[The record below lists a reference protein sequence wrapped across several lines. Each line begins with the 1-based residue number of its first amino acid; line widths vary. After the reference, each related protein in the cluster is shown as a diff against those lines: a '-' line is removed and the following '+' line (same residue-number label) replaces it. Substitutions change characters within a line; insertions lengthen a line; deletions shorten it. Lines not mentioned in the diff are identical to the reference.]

1 MKVRALIAEDELPAR
16 AALRDFTASVDWL
29 EVIGEAADGASAVRM
44 IDKLRPDLVFLDV
57 QMPVLSGLQVLKLIR
72 HQPFVVF
79 TTAFDDYA
87 LAAFEFGALD
97 YLLKP
102 FGIDRFLKSLD
113 RVKRHSDAV
122 KNADDVPALGARAA
136 SAIESMRSEP
146 LARFFVRDA
155 RGRAVPIQVENV
167 VRLTAADD
175 YVEIHANGKSYLMNI
190 TLNDFERR
198 LDPVRFR
205 RVHRSH
211 IVNLDHAESIEPYDR
226 RLLVRLSDG
235 SEVVTSRDGARV
247 LKDSL
252 F

>member
-1 MKVRALIAEDELPAR
+1 
-16 AALRDFTASVDWL
+16 
-29 EVIGEAADGASAVRM
+29 
-44 IDKLRPDLVFLDV
+44 
-57 QMPVLSGLQVLKLIR
+57 
-72 HQPFVVF
+72 
-79 TTAFDDYA
+79 
-87 LAAFEFGALD
+87 
-97 YLLKP
+97 
-102 FGIDRFLKSLD
+102 
-113 RVKRHSDAV
+113 
-122 KNADDVPALGARAA
+122 
-136 SAIESMRSEP
+136 
-146 LARFFVRDA
+146 VRDA